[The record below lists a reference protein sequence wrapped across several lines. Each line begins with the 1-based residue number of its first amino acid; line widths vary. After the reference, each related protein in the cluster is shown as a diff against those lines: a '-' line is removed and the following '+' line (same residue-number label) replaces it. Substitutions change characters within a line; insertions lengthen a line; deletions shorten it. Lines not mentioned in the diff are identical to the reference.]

1 MPTTTLQKTAAIWLG
16 VSVLLTCIVA
26 YFSLRRGTC
35 MVPAPALAT
44 AEGFKATEAAA
55 TPQTELN
62 NVLLKT
68 MGTLKRMSKYLAD
81 PAVWKERLTFYT
93 MTPGE
98 LARLQLQTPQ

>member
-1 MPTTTLQKTAAIWLG
+1 MPTLRKAAAIWLG
-16 VSVLLTCIVA
+16 LSIILTGVVT
-26 YFSLRRGTC
+26 YFALRRGTC
-35 MVPAPALAT
+35 VAAPPPAT

-68 MGTLKRMSKYLAD
+68 VGTLKRMSKYLAD

-98 LARLQLQTPQ
+98 LARLQLQAPQ